1 MVRPVFVWFLC
12 SATTEAIDLPGLWI
26 GYMCAMSQNG
36 ELCESKK
43 YSLRL
48 LEINCIR
55 SGSNNMKVL
64 LAINMPRGVRPTIR
78 TNKPRVLPSICKC
91 TESIVLNASSNTR
104 WPGKIWKMFS
114 VNRLMGIYIINF
126 LAAVD
131 ACILP
136 VRNVNSS
143 FAMVAISHSK
153 WVPNVVCPITVPNW
167 VCIHIIQETVYF
179 TWEIRNRMSYKN
191 YSRYVSS
198 SVPSN
203 TPTPIESF
211 CCNSQM
217 NKIEFNIE
225 PLERLRDEDYG
236 EASAR
241 ARARK
246 LCPMP
251 VQKETPTGLVDTVC
265 NGDVNDNSAGLC
277 R

>member
-1 MVRPVFVWFLC
+1 
-12 SATTEAIDLPGLWI
+12 
-26 GYMCAMSQNG
+26 
-36 ELCESKK
+36 
-43 YSLRL
+43 
-48 LEINCIR
+48 
-55 SGSNNMKVL
+55 
-64 LAINMPRGVRPTIR
+64 
-78 TNKPRVLPSICKC
+78 
-91 TESIVLNASSNTR
+91 
-104 WPGKIWKMFS
+104 
-114 VNRLMGIYIINF
+114 
-126 LAAVD
+126 
-131 ACILP
+131 
-136 VRNVNSS
+136 
-143 FAMVAISHSK
+143 
-153 WVPNVVCPITVPNW
+153 
-167 VCIHIIQETVYF
+167 
-179 TWEIRNRMSYKN
+179 MSYKN